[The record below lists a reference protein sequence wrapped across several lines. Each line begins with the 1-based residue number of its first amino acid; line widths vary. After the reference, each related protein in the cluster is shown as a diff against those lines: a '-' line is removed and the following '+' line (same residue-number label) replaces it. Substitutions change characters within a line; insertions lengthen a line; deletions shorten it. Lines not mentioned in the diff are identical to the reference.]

1 MNRYFYKSTLSHF
14 ATADQAAILGQMA
27 AVNSFD
33 LTPQQRDAW
42 VDQIQCLKAGLS
54 GHNGDIYFEYSIPR
68 MGRRPE
74 SLRVVEIPRASA
86 PA

>member
-33 LTPQQRDAW
+33 LSPQQRDAW
-42 VDQIQCLKAGLS
+42 VDQIQCLKAGLADY
-54 GHNGDIYFEYSIPR
+54 NGDIYFEYLFR
-68 MGRRPE
+68 GRDGT
-74 SLRVVEIPRASA
+74 LRTSA
-86 PA
+86 LLNP